1 MVAMVKHHWLALKS
15 VIAAATGIVV
25 IYMMSILF
33 ELPIQW
39 VFGLLLLSLVATVW
53 MVIRIL
59 KDPYSTDKTFDE
71 YFYQDREDIRRNG
84 NE

>member
-1 MVAMVKHHWLALKS
+1 MKHHWLALES
-15 VIAAATGIVV
+15 VIAVATGVAV
-25 IYMMSILF
+25 IYMMSVLF
-33 ELPIQW
+33 ELPVQW
-39 VFGLLLLSLVATVW
+39 ISGLFLSSMAATVW

-84 NE
+84 KE